1 MLSSRIMKIKEFQ
14 AMSKSFQLVFATLC
28 MLAMAGCDLIGEPQC
43 KIPEIALDD
52 GKIIIGTKT
61 YGAEVAYTIG
71 WEGEEP
77 PDPNTSSS
85 VYTEPISLWGQPPA
99 IVKAQAY
106 KDGFRNSRIATKE
119 LDFEESAFIDT
130 LNLPVVDSVMYW

>member
-1 MLSSRIMKIKEFQ
+1 
-14 AMSKSFQLVFATLC
+14 
-28 MLAMAGCDLIGEPQC
+28 MLALGGCESIYQPRC
-43 KIPEIALDD
+43 KAPEITLEDSE
-52 GKIIIGTKT
+52 ILIGTKT

-85 VYTEPISLWGQPPA
+85 VYTKPMRIGGRPPA

-106 KDGFRNSRIATKE
+106 KDGFRNSRIAKKE

-130 LNLPVVDSVMYW
+130 LILPVVDTLVFW